1 MFSFPK
7 SSRVFLRLIAA
18 LILLTSSL
26 AAGAKAQPS
35 DPGAAVCPRFAA
47 GSIVA
52 NPPELRS
59 RQGILETTLT
69 FKSAADAAGHVRYC
83 YVSETGLQSPTLRVK
98 PGDLL
103 VIHFRNGLR
112 SPARA
117 AISPVAS
124 RQQGGNPDAPC
135 HMPEM
140 SASATNLHFHGMSIP
155 PTCHQDD
162 AIHTVIQPGVAFDY
176 KIRIPQDEPPGLY
189 WYHPHLHGFTQ
200 AQLEGGA
207 SAALIVEGAQGVYPS
222 LTGLPERVL
231 VIRDQPS
238 VANAG
243 RQALD
248 VPAKDLSINY
258 VPVTYPQYKPAMIQ
272 ANAGERQF
280 WRVVSAA
287 GTTILDLQVLVNGAA
302 QNLSV
307 FSVDSVPIVGGP
319 VVQDHV
325 LLPPGARAEFVVTA
339 PPGGKT
345 ATLVTRKWDSGPRGD
360 SDPARPLAEIV
371 TESAIS
377 ESKLAPMPK
386 RAWPPSL
393 PEVKPTF
400 ERRLYFMQTGAGD
413 DDDAGARGPDT
424 DANTS
429 FFIQVDAYKSA
440 SFDMHAPPVFAV
452 HQGTVEDWIVTNAS
466 PEDHVFHI
474 HQLHF
479 RVLEVNGRPVN
490 DPILRDTINVP
501 HQQRNAPPSSVKL
514 RMDFRGP
521 NVVGTFIY
529 QCHIVAHGERG
540 MMGAIQV
547 LPPGQKTSIVVAA
560 PDETARLMKP
570 LIFIAKV
577 TPAGK
582 DARVPEGMV
591 QFEVDGNLDGPQVPL
606 SGGQASRQVSF
617 FSTGIHRIRATY
629 YGDATHEA
637 SQAQEITVTARG
649 LVPDHR
655 K

>member
-1 MFSFPK
+1 MFSLSQSIRSFA
-7 SSRVFLRLIAA
+7 RLIAA
-18 LILLTSSL
+18 LIVLTGSV
-26 AAGAKAQPS
+26 AAGAKAQAS
-35 DPGAAVCPRFAA
+35 DPADTVCPRFTA
-47 GSIVA
+47 GSTVT

-59 RQGILETTLT
+59 RQGVLETTLT
-69 FKSAADAAGHVRYC
+69 FRSAVDAAGHARYC
-83 YVSETGLQSPTLRVK
+83 YVSETGLQSPTLRVR
-98 PGDLL
+98 PSDLL
-103 VIHFRNGLR
+103 VIHFHNGLT
-112 SPARA
+112 ARA
-117 AISPVAS
+117 ESAISPVAN
-124 RQQGGNPDAPC
+124 RQQASNPDAPC

-207 SAALIVEGAQGVYPS
+207 SAALIVEGTQGVYPS
-222 LTGLPERVL
+222 LAGLPERVL

-243 RQALD
+243 QPAPD
-248 VPAKDLSINY
+248 VPAKDVSINY

-287 GTTILDLQVLVNGAA
+287 GTTILDLQVLLNGAA
-302 QNLSV
+302 QKLTL
-307 FSVDSVPIVGGP
+307 FSIDGVPIAGGP
-319 VVQDHV
+319 VIQDHV
-325 LLPPGARAEFVVTA
+325 LLPPGARAEFVVTT
-339 PPGGKT
+339 PPRGET
-345 ATLVTRKWDSGPRGD
+345 ATLVTRQWDSGPRGD
-360 SDPARPLAEIV
+360 SDPERPLAEIV

-377 ESKLAPMPK
+377 ESKLAAMPK
-386 RAWPPSL
+386 RALPASL
-393 PEVKPTF
+393 PDVKPTI

-413 DDDAGARGPDT
+413 DDDAGTRAPDN

-440 SFDMHAPPVFAV
+440 RFDMHAPPVFAV
-452 HQGTVEDWIVTNAS
+452 HQGTVEDWIITNAS

-547 LPPGQKTSIVVAA
+547 LPPGQKTSITVAA
-560 PDETARLMKP
+560 PDEAARLMKP
-570 LIFIAKV
+570 LTIIAKV
-577 TPAGK
+577 MPAGK
-582 DARVPEGMV
+582 DARLPEGMV

-606 SGGQASRQVSF
+606 SGGEASRQVSF
-617 FSTGIHRIRATY
+617 FSTGVHHIRATY

-637 SQAQEITVTARG
+637 SQAQEITVTARA
-649 LVPDHR
+649 R
-655 K
+655 